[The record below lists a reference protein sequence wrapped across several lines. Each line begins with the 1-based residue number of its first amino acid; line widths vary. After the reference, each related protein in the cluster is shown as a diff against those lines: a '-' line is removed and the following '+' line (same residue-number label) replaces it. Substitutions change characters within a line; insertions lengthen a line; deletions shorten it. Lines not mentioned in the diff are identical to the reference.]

1 MLVLT
6 STENT
11 TPRIAAIAV
20 SATAIQITS
29 CCRCNGRHGIGLN
42 ERKHVG
48 SNAIDLLVEFV
59 TQGVD
64 AGKAIGDTRGISA
77 IE

>member
-1 MLVLT
+1 MLT

-11 TPRIAAIAV
+11 TPKIAAIAV
-20 SATAIQITS
+20 SCDPNHVALPPQ
-29 CCRCNGRHGIGLN
+29 RRHSIGLN

-59 TQGVD
+59 TQDVD
-64 AGKAIGDTRGISA
+64 AGKAVGDTRGISA